1 MIGIPWINTVIAG
14 LIDVPKQCFYC
25 MIKTASRNT
34 KIINTKNIELS
45 DRDADTDEESINAFF
60 MQAYI

>member
-1 MIGIPWINTVIAG
+1 
-14 LIDVPKQCFYC
+14 